1 VKEAGTI
8 VGSVLTQI
16 PSEMLSESVVGK
28 FYHLHIETTGIST
41 EYEAKVATML
51 TEQLYQKFHA
61 DVVWIK
67 IDNGVI
73 DVQLQGSPF
82 VWALLI
88 SFLPVILSGLAI
100 VIVLTSVWGIV
111 SNIPSWAWAL
121 LAVGGVLIFVGP
133 SLGKSVSGAYKSSL
147 ESQEYRTYVRS
158 RRE

>member
-1 VKEAGTI
+1 MIDVGTK
-8 VGSVLTQI
+8 VGSVLTLI
-16 PSEMLSESVVGK
+16 SNEVLSESVVGK
-28 FYHLHIETTGIST
+28 YYHLRIETTGINT
-41 EYEAKVATML
+41 DDEAEVAKVL
-51 TEQLYQKFHA
+51 TEQLYPKFHA

-73 DVQLQGSPF
+73 DIQLQGSPF
-82 VWALLI
+82 VWGLLI
-88 SFLPVILSGLAI
+88 GFLPVILSGLAI